1 MSKANFLILVIF
13 FTINILKLEIPL
25 GKSKKLKSFNL
36 LKYLKSY
43 KICKSYCIFSKNGNY
58 LMNIGN
64 QTINPSKIIC
74 IGTNYMDHIEET
86 GLDVPKEPVLF
97 PKTLNCLISNND
109 PIIYPRFLYNQRKYN
124 RVDYEVELA
133 FIIKDR
139 CKYVPKEDVY
149 NHILG
154 YTVFND
160 ITARKMQAKDI
171 VSKLPWFRSKSFDTF
186 GPIGPRIVDTDEIKD
201 PHNLNINLKLNGEIK
216 QSSNTKHLLFKI
228 PELLEYISTILTLEP
243 GDIIA
248 TGTPSGIGSM
258 QPGDLIEATI
268 EKIGTLV
275 NNVVMEGE

>member
-1 MSKANFLILVIF
+1 MR
-13 FTINILKLEIPL
+13 
-25 GKSKKLKSFNL
+25 
-36 LKYLKSY
+36 
-43 KICKSYCIFSKNGNY
+43 
-58 LMNIGN
+58 IGTR
-64 QTINPSKIIC
+64 TINPTKIIC

-97 PKTLNCLISNND
+97 PKTLNCLISDNE
-109 PIIYPRFLYNQRKYN
+109 PIIYPKFLFNQRKYN

-133 FIIKDR
+133 FIIKDK
-139 CKYVPKEDVY
+139 CKHVPMDDTF

-186 GPIGPRIVDTDEIKD
+186 GPIGPRIALTDEIQD
-201 PHNLNINLKLNGEIK
+201 PHNLNIELKLNGETK
-216 QSSNTKHLLFKI
+216 QFSNTKNLLFKI
-228 PELLEYISTILTLEP
+228 PKLMEYITTMFTLEP

-248 TGTPSGIGSM
+248 TGTPSGIGSI

-268 EKIGTLV
+268 EKIGTLT
-275 NNVVMEGE
+275 NKVVMEGE

>member
-1 MSKANFLILVIF
+1 MK
-13 FTINILKLEIPL
+13 
-25 GKSKKLKSFNL
+25 
-36 LKYLKSY
+36 
-43 KICKSYCIFSKNGNY
+43 
-58 LMNIGN
+58 IGN

-86 GLDVPKEPVLF
+86 GLDVPREPVLF

-109 PIIYPRFLYNQRKYN
+109 PIIYPKFLYNQSKYN

-248 TGTPSGIGSM
+248 TGTPSGIGAM

>member
-1 MSKANFLILVIF
+1 MK
-13 FTINILKLEIPL
+13 
-25 GKSKKLKSFNL
+25 
-36 LKYLKSY
+36 
-43 KICKSYCIFSKNGNY
+43 
-58 LMNIGN
+58 IGN
-64 QTINPSKIIC
+64 QTINPTKIIC

-86 GLDVPKEPVLF
+86 GLNIPKEPVLF
-97 PKTLNCLISNND
+97 PKTLNCLISNKD
-109 PIIYPRFLYNQRKYN
+109 PIIYPKFLYNQRKYN

-139 CKYVPKEDVY
+139 CKYVPKDDVY

-228 PELLEYISTILTLEP
+228 PELLESISTILTLEP

-258 QPGDLIEATI
+258 QPGDLVEDTI
-268 EKIGTLV
+268 AKNGTLV
-275 NNVVMEGE
+275 TTVVMEGE